1 MPNLQDQ
8 FDQEERDPFAERPL
22 WTSQLSWPVFG
33 LLGIL
38 IFHLTASAPIAAT
51 AFCLQFGR
59 RWFLTALWLCRRD
72 PNPARGVTCAL
83 FYLSS
88 AMSRVVVAA
97 LLTTLGLIILFSWA
111 DRQADPTPLFI
122 AMGILVGGG
131 FTAAGVLSLAGVIR
145 AAMQRQAVWVD
156 PMVYWSYRERE
167 WPPLKYVSQNR
178 IENQVSM
185 AQMFVLFGL
194 PTVFFLVFGRAPFG
208 VNLQRVLV
216 IGLPALMGLCVAIP
230 GLLFYLAKNRVI
242 ALSPRQCWGERPA
255 ETSDTGLV
263 DDARRSRW
271 ADGTN

>member
-1 MPNLQDQ
+1 MPISPDRLE
-8 FDQEERDPFAERPL
+8 QEERDPFAEKPL
-22 WTSQLSWPVFG
+22 WTAQLSWPLFG
-33 LLGIL
+33 LLAVL

-88 AMSRVVVAA
+88 AMSRVMVAA

-111 DRQADPTPLFI
+111 DRLADPTHLFV

-131 FTAAGVLSLAGVIR
+131 FTGAGILSLAGVIR
-145 AAMQRQAVWVD
+145 ASMQRQPVWVD
-156 PMVYWSYRERE
+156 PMVYWSYRERK
-167 WPPLKYVSQNR
+167 WPPLKHVSQNR

-194 PTVFFLVFGRAPFG
+194 PTVFLLVLGRAPFG
-208 VNLQRVLV
+208 NNMGIFLV
-216 IGLPALMGLCVAIP
+216 VAPPILLALCVAIP
-230 GLLFYLAKNRVI
+230 GLLFYLAKDRVI
-242 ALSPRQCWGERPA
+242 ALSPRQCWGERPPPA
-255 ETSDTGLV
+255 HPNEVMTG
-263 DDARRSRW
+263 DQWTTRW
-271 ADGTN
+271 PDGK